1 MRVMLNPAVAP
12 IFLFFY

>member
-12 IFLFFY
+12 ICLFFY